1 MTNFNY
7 QILTIQICIICF
19 INNLNDSLNEMKQLN
34 DIFLN

>member
-7 QILTIQICIICF
+7 TDMHNVFLLI